1 LTNDWYHLFFC
12 FGYNIILNNI
22 SKVLRGDFSSF
33 DAEPENVSEFLR
45 KPQESLTRELPRGS
59 RCVCERAALA
69 WQ

>member
-1 LTNDWYHLFFC
+1 MTDH
-12 FGYNIILNNI
+12 ILNNI